1 MKSLDEHNRGAKHGK
16 NMSCEDLKLVKK
28 CLAIDLNKVINWD
41 KSGQA
46 MQIHGSGIPY
56 HFKGFNETYWK
67 DIASQRWIQTPN
79 IYFYTSGNGA
89 LDITFDIESLAL
101 NINDE
106 TSSVSDSTS
115 AKYLNAL
122 GKDIAMIR
130 KLSFIAHNFYELQMA
145 EKKSSGA
152 ILKFPDA
159 YREINSLD
167 DGTSE
172 NNNNI

>member
-1 MKSLDEHNRGAKHGK
+1 M
-16 NMSCEDLKLVKK
+16 
-28 CLAIDLNKVINWD
+28 
-41 KSGQA
+41 
-46 MQIHGSGIPY
+46 
-56 HFKGFNETYWK
+56 
-67 DIASQRWIQTPN
+67 
-79 IYFYTSGNGA
+79 
-89 LDITFDIESLAL
+89 DITFDIESLAL